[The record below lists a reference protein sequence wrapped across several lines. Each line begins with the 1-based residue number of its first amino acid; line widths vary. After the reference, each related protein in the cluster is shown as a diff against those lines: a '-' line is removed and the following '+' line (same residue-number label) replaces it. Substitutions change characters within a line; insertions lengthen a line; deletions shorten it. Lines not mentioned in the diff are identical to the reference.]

1 MCLCF
6 DFLLYVFVEP
16 LKKSVLVRGQ
26 GEEKVNEFL
35 FVADETV
42 LSSVIFCGSTIPTS

>member
-1 MCLCF
+1 MCLCL

-26 GEEKVNEFL
+26 GEEKVNEL

-42 LSSVIFCGSTIPTS
+42 LSSAVALYLLASTW